1 MSNPEAYKS
10 FSNLLWRCILSIT
23 FYERCKKSCN
33 KVEKRG
39 EEGLFSCFFVIL
51 PIFYGTQQHN
61 SSDVVSSSI
70 RSGGGTIYLLYFFSS
85 LQIVFE
91 LAIKRVPWFIK
102 AGRMV
107 STLQKRVTSSKS
119 CDALLRE
126 ISLLFLKLTMEV
138 MKWNPA
144 YRYLVV
150 NDLFE
155 RISRW
160 VNMQSHKARWWFV
173 QTANCSEKRP
183 KQGLLWMGCS
193 TE

>member
-1 MSNPEAYKS
+1 MVFFHFFFA
-10 FSNLLWRCILSIT
+10 ILQ
-23 FYERCKKSCN
+23 
-33 KVEKRG
+33 
-39 EEGLFSCFFVIL
+39 
-51 PIFYGTQQHN
+51 IFYGTQQHN
-61 SSDVVSSSI
+61 SIDVVSSSI

-119 CDALLRE
+119 CDAFFRE
-126 ISLLFLKLTMEV
+126 INLLFLKNQIPTLTMKV
-138 MKWNPA
+138 MKWNPM